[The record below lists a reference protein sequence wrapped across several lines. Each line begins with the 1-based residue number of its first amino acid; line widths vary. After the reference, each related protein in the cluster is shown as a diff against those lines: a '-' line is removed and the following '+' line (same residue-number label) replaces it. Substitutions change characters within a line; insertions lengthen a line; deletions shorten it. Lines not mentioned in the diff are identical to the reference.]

1 MGLHMIHAWALE
13 SALGVLPFSPVEKE
27 YFSVKALEAIEETIK
42 KSSGNE
48 CFFVGSVDED
58 GTVAGVRVVARGND
72 YSVPAIVGSAQSG
85 DVVIHNHPSG
95 NLTPSDQDIQM
106 AGLFGNQG
114 VGFYIIKNDISKVY
128 VVVEPFAK
136 QELKKLDTQ
145 ELKELLLPKGKI
157 AKVMASQYEER
168 LEQLKMVEAVT
179 SAFNEN
185 SISLIEAGTGTGK
198 TLAYLIPAVYWSLL
212 NGERVVIS
220 TNTINLQEQL
230 IEKDI
235 PLLHRGLSE
244 DFKYSLVK
252 GMGNYLC
259 LLRAETVLD
268 GLLDLAEDDEM
279 DALRT
284 VIEWSK
290 ITQDGSLS
298 DLSFSPPPEV
308 WDKVSAESESC
319 LRVRCPHY
327 SNCFFYKARRELASS
342 QILVVNH
349 HLLFSDLSIKG
360 ASEASESGIL
370 PPYKRIIFDEA
381 HHIGDA
387 ATSHF
392 GMRTTKY
399 GLIRMLRRLKRRGS
413 SGEMKGLIFYTA
425 SIATKL
431 KQYYKKGIVSSVLR
445 RVEEVLSPQVDSV
458 EEYVRDAFDELYY
471 CATRSAEAKGESAE
485 EINLRITDDI
495 RKREDWENIDK
506 KFSIL
511 RIKLKEL
518 HEEIMSFLEVLMD
531 YEAESDVARVIMEFR
546 GIATKLD
553 FSSDVIHSFLD
564 SEEDGYV
571 RWVDGRAGK
580 GGIISGIGLSPLDI
594 SSHLK
599 ERLYSRC
606 QTVVMTSAT
615 MAVRKSFKFLRS
627 ELGLE
632 EDERVEEFIVASPFN
647 YKEQALVTIPKDIPE
662 PVEAGYSEKIS
673 PIIMKAVRM
682 SFGNALILF
691 TSYYL
696 LEKVYKKTHHE
707 LGELGIMCLKQGS
720 LPRTRLLDKFRKED
734 KSVLFATDS
743 FWEGVDVPGEALRL
757 VIITRL
763 PFRVPTEPVIEARV
777 EHMENQGVN
786 SFLEYTVPTAVLKF
800 KQGFGRLIRTR
811 TDRGAVLVLDK
822 RIVSKSYGKY
832 FLDSLPKC
840 NKVTGTTEEVI
851 RELGAFFGG

>member
-1 MGLHMIHAWALE
+1 MK
-13 SALGVLPFSPVEKE
+13 KE
-27 YFSVKALEAIEETIK
+27 YFSEESRAETREIIR
-42 KSSGNE
+42 KSSENE
-48 CFFVGSVDED
+48 VFLVGSLDEC
-58 GTVAGVRVVARGND
+58 GVVSSVKVAARGND
-72 YSVPAIVGSAQSG
+72 YSVPAILDSAQSG
-85 DVVIHNHPSG
+85 QVVIHNHPSG

-114 VGFYIIKNDISKVY
+114 VGFYIVNNDISGVY
-128 VVVEPFAK
+128 VVVEPFIK
-136 QELKKLDTQ
+136 QELNKLDSD
-145 ELKELLLPKGKI
+145 ELKKHLFPKGGI
-157 AKVMASQYEER
+157 AKVMSSQYEER
-168 LEQLKMVEAVT
+168 SEQLNMLEAVS
-179 SAFNEN
+179 SAFNDN

-198 TLAYLIPAVYWSLL
+198 TLAYLIPAVYWSLS

-235 PLLHRGLSE
+235 PLLRNGLSE

-259 LLRAETVLD
+259 LLRSETVLD

-279 DALRT
+279 EALKS

-290 ITQDGSLS
+290 VTHDGSLS

-327 SNCFFYKARRELASS
+327 SDCFFYKARRELASS
-342 QILVVNH
+342 QILVANH

-370 PPYKRIIFDEA
+370 PPFKRIIFDEA
-381 HHIGDA
+381 HHIVDA

-392 GMRTTKY
+392 GMRTTKF
-399 GLIRMLRRLKRRGS
+399 GIIRMLRRLKRKS
-413 SGEMKGLIFYTA
+413 SGGEIRGLIFYTA
-425 SIATKL
+425 SLATKL
-431 KQYYKKGIVSSVLR
+431 KQYYKKGIVSGVLR
-445 RVEEVLSPQVDSV
+445 RVEEFLSPRVDSV

-471 CATRSAEAKGESAE
+471 CATRSAEAKGESSE
-485 EINLRITDDI
+485 EINLRITEEI
-495 RKREDWENIDK
+495 RSGEDWESIDK

-518 HEEIMSFLEVLMD
+518 HEEIMSFLEMLID
-531 YEAESDVARVIMEFR
+531 YESETDVARVIMEFR
-546 GIATKLD
+546 GIANKLD

-564 SEEDGYV
+564 SSEDGYV
-571 RWVDGRAGK
+571 RWVDGRMGK
-580 GGIISGIGLSPLDI
+580 GGIVSGIGLSPLDI
-594 SSHLK
+594 SSNLK

-606 QTVVMTSAT
+606 DTVVMTSAT
-615 MAVRKSFKFLRS
+615 MAVKRSFKFLKS

-632 EDERVEEFIVASPFN
+632 EDERVEEFIISSPFD
-647 YKEQALVTIPKDIPE
+647 YKEQALVAIPTDIPE
-662 PVEAGYSEKIS
+662 PGQTGYSDKVKSVIT
-673 PIIMKAVRM
+673 KAVRA
-682 SFGNALILF
+682 SSGNALILF

-696 LEKVYKKTHHE
+696 LEKVYKEARDE
-707 LGELGIMCLKQGS
+707 LGELGILSLKQGS
-720 LPRTRLLDKFRKED
+720 LPRTRLLDKFRNED

-757 VIITRL
+757 VVITRL
-763 PFRVPTEPVIEARV
+763 PFRVPTEPIIEARV
-777 EHMENQGVN
+777 EHMESQGIN
-786 SFLEYTVPTAVLKF
+786 SFLEYAVPTAVLKF
-800 KQGFGRLIRTR
+800 KQGFGRLIRTK
-811 TDRGAVLVLDK
+811 TDRGAAFVLDK

-840 NKVTGTTEEVI
+840 NKISMFTDDIMKELEV
-851 RELGAFFGG
+851 FFKR